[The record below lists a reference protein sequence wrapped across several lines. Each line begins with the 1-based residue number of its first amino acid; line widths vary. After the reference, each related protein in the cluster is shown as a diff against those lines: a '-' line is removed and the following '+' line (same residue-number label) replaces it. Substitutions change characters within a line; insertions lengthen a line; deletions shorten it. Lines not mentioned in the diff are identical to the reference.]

1 MPQIPFWRENRMKI
15 IRPENWVPCDGI
27 KLENDAETAVRCS
40 DNHVLVIAGP
50 GAGKT
55 ELLSQKAAYLLQTNQ
70 CKDPQKILAICFKTD
85 AAQNLKQRV
94 ETRCGVDAKH
104 RFVSMTYDAFAKSL
118 LDHFLFALPNELR
131 PSPDYLVNDQDTID
145 AAFREAGYKN
155 RDGLK
160 PFELNNYY
168 QRELQLVALPISG
181 SEIRHKAWS
190 YLIKGFN
197 GYKSTLS
204 FQMIMKLAMYILHT
218 NPHIKSALQM
228 TYSHV
233 FLDEFQDTTSLQ
245 YEFVKEC
252 FFNSNTRITAVGDN
266 KQCIMRWAGALTRI
280 FKMFDDELH
289 PTRARLVMNHRS
301 APKLIALQKAMYAS
315 LNERKTEVHVSE
327 KWDSNDGYLSLLIAD
342 NEFLEAT
349 FVSDDIVQRIQS
361 GLKPNDI
368 CILCKQRPDKYVQ
381 SIITQLSK
389 QGIRARIET
398 EYQDLVKD
406 PVIDLVLKVLLCS
419 QNQKHPQE
427 WISIEDELID
437 LWGINDAQ
445 NSDAYDQ
452 MKVRLSELTSS
463 INKSIQHGVT
473 REQWSLLLDQILAFF
488 DIRKLRSKYPAI
500 RQGNYLSG
508 IISKF
513 EALFWNEL
521 LNATGNWSQAIANF
535 TGENSI
541 PIMTIHKSKGLEY
554 SAVYFLG
561 LEDSAFW
568 SFRSQPEEDRCAFF
582 VALSRAKESLVFTF
596 CKKRTTLLYQD
607 QRHYN
612 INEFFVLL
620 QQPGMANVITVT
632 ERTKK

>member
-1 MPQIPFWRENRMKI
+1 MKI

-27 KLENDAETAVRCS
+27 NLEKDAETAVRCS

-94 ETRCGVDAKH
+94 ETRCGTDAKH

-118 LDHFLFALPNELR
+118 LDHFLFALPHELR
-131 PSPDYLVNDQDTID
+131 PNTDYLVNDDDTID
-145 AAFREAGYKN
+145 AAFREAGFKN
-155 RDGLK
+155 TDNLK
-160 PFELNNYY
+160 PYDLNKYY
-168 QRELQLVALPISG
+168 QHQLEIVALPING
-181 SEIRHKAWS
+181 SEIRHTAWA
-190 YLIKGFN
+190 LLTKGFK

-204 FQMIMKLAMYILHT
+204 FKMVMKLAMYILHT
-218 NPHIKSALQM
+218 NPYIKYALQM
-228 TYSHV
+228 TFSHV

-252 FFNSNTRITAVGDN
+252 FFNSNTKITAVGDN
-266 KQCIMRWAGALTRI
+266 KQCIMRWAGALTKI
-280 FKMFDDELH
+280 FKMFYDEYH
-289 PTRARLVMNHRS
+289 PTPARLLMNHRS
-301 APKLIALQKAMYAS
+301 APKLIALQKAMYTS
-315 LNERKTEVHVSE
+315 LKEPNTEVQVSE
-327 KWDSNDGYLSLLIAD
+327 KWDSNDGYLSLVIAD
-342 NEFLEAT
+342 NEILEAQ
-349 FVSDDIVQRIQS
+349 FISDDIIRRIHS

-368 CILCKQRPDKYVQ
+368 CILCKQQPERYVQ
-381 SIITQLSK
+381 PIISQLST
-389 QGIRARIET
+389 QGIRARIES
-398 EYQDLVKD
+398 EYQDLIKD
-406 PVIDLVLKVLLCS
+406 PVIDLILKVLLCS
-419 QNQKHPQE
+419 QSQKHPLE

-437 LWGINDAQ
+437 LWGIDDSQ
-445 NSDAYDQ
+445 NGDAYDR
-452 MKVRLSELTSS
+452 MKVALVEFTAS
-463 INKSIQHGVT
+463 INKTIKKGIT
-473 REQWSLLLDQILAFF
+473 MEQWRELLDQILAFF
-488 DIRKLRSKYPAI
+488 DIQKLRSKYPAI
-500 RQGNYLSG
+500 RNGNYLSV

-513 EALFWNEL
+513 AKLFWEEL

-535 TGENSI
+535 NGENSI

-568 SFRSQPEEDRCAFF
+568 SFKKQSEEDRCAFF
-582 VALSRAKESLVFTF
+582 VALSRAKESLLFTF

-607 QRHYN
+607 QRHHD

-620 QQPGMANVITVT
+620 QQPGMANVLTVT
-632 ERTKK
+632 EQPKA